1 MRRFLTYSI
10 LLLLMFS
17 CSPQKRLQ
25 RLIQHHPELMER
37 DTMIVEVH
45 DTIFVESSSIDTIT
59 QFFHSDTITV
69 INSEKLTLKY
79 FYDTITKNIYH
90 DVLVKTDT
98 IFYQTEIP
106 IEVERVVIK
115 ELTWWEKNNQWIIF
129 LIVLFTLGM
138 IFQKIKKFLPL

>member
-1 MRRFLTYSI
+1 
-10 LLLLMFS
+10 MFS

>member
-25 RLIQHHPELMER
+25 RLVKNHPQLMQN

-45 DTIFVESSSIDTIT
+45 DTIIVESSSIDTIT

-106 IEVERVVIK
+106 IEVERVVIE

>member
-1 MRRFLTYSI
+1 MRRFVTYFI
-10 LLLLMFS
+10 LLLLLIS

-25 RLIQHHPELMER
+25 RLVKNHPQLMQK

-45 DTIFVESSSIDTIT
+45 DTIIVESSSIDTIT

-90 DVLVKTDT
+90 DVLIKTDT
-98 IFYQTEIP
+98 IFYETKIP
-106 IEVERVVIK
+106 IEVDRVVIQ
-115 ELTWWEKNNQWIIF
+115 ELTWWQKNNQWVIF
-129 LIVLFTLGM
+129 LIVLFSLAL

>member
-1 MRRFLTYSI
+1 LTYSI

-25 RLIQHHPELMER
+25 RLVKNHPQLMQN

-45 DTIFVESSSIDTIT
+45 DTIIVESSSIDTIT

-106 IEVERVVIK
+106 IEVERVVIE